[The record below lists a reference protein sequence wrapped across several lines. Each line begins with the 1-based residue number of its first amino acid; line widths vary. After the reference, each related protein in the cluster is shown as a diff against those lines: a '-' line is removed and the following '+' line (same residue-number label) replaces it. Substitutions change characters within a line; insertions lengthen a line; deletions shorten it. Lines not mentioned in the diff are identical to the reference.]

1 MDTAG
6 YTVKEFGRA
15 VNELREG
22 VENTLLDE
30 RMEATSLENGTRMKQ
45 WRQRR

>member
-6 YTVKEFGRA
+6 CTVKEFGR
-15 VNELREG
+15 VKELREG
-22 VENTLLDE
+22 VKNTLLDE